1 MLHGPSI
8 QPIGE
13 AMSKRSMMI
22 ILILLCGTLLQAQTV
37 NYTQHVKPIFDKYG
51 CTGCHGGSGS
61 LNVFPYN
68 DLFTTGVHK
77 PVVVANDTNSVLILK
92 VKGLAGFGSR
102 MPQGGDPISNEDLRT
117 LVQWVKNGAPLN
129 ATAVVERNEWE
140 TIRSFDLAQN
150 YPNPF
155 NPSTLIR
162 FTVPQSGHVALT
174 LHDVTGR
181 NVMTILD
188 RAMEAGSYSAQV
200 SAAELAG
207 GVYFYRLTA
216 SGRTTT
222 KKMMLVK

>member
-1 MLHGPSI
+1 MN
-8 QPIGE
+8 
-13 AMSKRSMMI
+13 KRSMMVM
-22 ILILLCGTLLQAQTV
+22 LTLMCGTLLQAQTV
-37 NYTQHVKPIFDKYG
+37 NYTQHIKPIFDKYG

-61 LNVFPYN
+61 LNVFPYA

-102 MPQGGDPISNEDLRT
+102 MPQGGDPISNEDMRT

-129 ATAVVERNEWE
+129 ATAVVEQNGLEP
-140 TIRSFDLAQN
+140 IRSFDLAQN

-155 NPSTLIR
+155 NPSTRIR
-162 FTVPQSGHVALT
+162 FSVPQSGNVSLT

-181 NVMTILD
+181 NVMTVVN
-188 RAMEAGSYSAQV
+188 RSMEAGSYTAEL

-207 GVYFYRLTA
+207 GVYFYRLVSAGQTI
-216 SGRTTT
+216 T
-222 KKMMLVK
+222 KKLMLVK